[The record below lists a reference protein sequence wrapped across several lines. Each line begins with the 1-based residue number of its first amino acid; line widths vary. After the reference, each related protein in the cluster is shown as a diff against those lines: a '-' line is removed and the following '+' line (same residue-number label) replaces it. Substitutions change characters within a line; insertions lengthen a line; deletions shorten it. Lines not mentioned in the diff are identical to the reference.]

1 MSFSP
6 ASLLSEFKKSASI
19 HLGANLST
27 YDTRVVSFLSQ
38 CTWGIGG
45 TLGAELTA

>member
-6 ASLLSEFKKSASI
+6 TSLLSEFKKSASY

-27 YDTRVVSFLSQ
+27 YDTRVVSFSQ